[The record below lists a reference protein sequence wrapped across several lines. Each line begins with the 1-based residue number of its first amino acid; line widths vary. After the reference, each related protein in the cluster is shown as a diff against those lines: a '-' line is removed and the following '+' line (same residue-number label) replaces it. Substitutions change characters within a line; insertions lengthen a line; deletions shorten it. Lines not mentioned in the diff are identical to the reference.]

1 MQPRPHVRS
10 LLDERSEANKA
21 KFGGAATT
29 GGFNT
34 GPRASLGFEAAKKR
48 GVKQGSPA
56 GSLQGSYA
64 GGGFKIWHRSLSGG
78 EAPLPVLN
86 SCNGKIY

>member
-48 GVKQGSPA
+48 GEKRKA
-56 GSLQGSYA
+56 RHRRAFLILISY
-64 GGGFKIWHRSLSGG
+64 
-78 EAPLPVLN
+78 VTMM
-86 SCNGKIY
+86 

>member
-1 MQPRPHVRS
+1 

-34 GPRASLGFEAAKKR
+34 GTRASLGFEAAKKR
-48 GVKQGSPA
+48 GVTKKLA
-56 GSLQGSYA
+56 
-64 GGGFKIWHRSLSGG
+64 
-78 EAPLPVLN
+78 
-86 SCNGKIY
+86 

>member
-1 MQPRPHVRS
+1 

-34 GPRASLGFEAAKKR
+34 GTRASLGFEAAKKR
-48 GVKQGSPA
+48 GVTKKSVPGT
-56 GSLQGSYA
+56 L
-64 GGGFKIWHRSLSGG
+64 F
-78 EAPLPVLN
+78 
-86 SCNGKIY
+86 

>member
-10 LLDERSEANKA
+10 LLDEHSEANKA

-48 GVKQGSPA
+48 GVTKKKA
-56 GSLQGSYA
+56 CLARFFDLIITFSYSSVVA
-64 GGGFKIWHRSLSGG
+64 CILFW
-78 EAPLPVLN
+78 
-86 SCNGKIY
+86 